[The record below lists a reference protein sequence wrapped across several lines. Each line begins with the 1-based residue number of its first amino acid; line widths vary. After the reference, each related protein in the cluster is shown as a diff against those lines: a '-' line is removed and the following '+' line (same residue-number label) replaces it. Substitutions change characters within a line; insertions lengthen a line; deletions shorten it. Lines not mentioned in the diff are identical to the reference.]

1 MLHAQAALTATQG
14 TLQGLA
20 LSQEAGLPS
29 SAEAQ
34 QALGALWLAGADAAV
49 GSFPLVVTCAKLA
62 ADAIK
67 RMAGMSLL

>member
-1 MLHAQAALTATQG
+1 MLHAQGTQAATLTA
-14 TLQGLA
+14 LQGLA
-20 LSQEAGLPS
+20 LSQDEALS
-29 SAEAQ
+29 SAEAK

-49 GSFPLVVTCAKLA
+49 GDFPMVVTCAKLA